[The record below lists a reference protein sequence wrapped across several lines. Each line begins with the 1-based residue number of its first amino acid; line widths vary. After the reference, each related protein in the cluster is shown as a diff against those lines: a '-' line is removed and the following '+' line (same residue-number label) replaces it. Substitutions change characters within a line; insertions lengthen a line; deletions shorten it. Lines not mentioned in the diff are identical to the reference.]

1 MLNTRGAGDSMGN
14 WLGHG
19 LPRPPWRLISA
30 ILIGRD
36 GVLTHAK
43 IPPILPDPG
52 LNRPAVTSAEKSA
65 RIIRLP
71 HSKCPLTR
79 G

>member
-1 MLNTRGAGDSMGN
+1 MGN

-36 GVLTHAK
+36 AVLTHAK
-43 IPPILPDPG
+43 SPILVHLDG
-52 LNRPAVTSAEKSA
+52 TIACNATYF
-65 RIIRLP
+65 
-71 HSKCPLTR
+71 R
-79 G
+79 GV